1 MKTTQ
6 LFTIGALV
14 FTAAAQTIDS
24 LPPCGKLCVNNMLLK
39 ASELGCASG
48 DVACLCKNVNF
59 AYGIR
64 DCSTAA
70 CGAEAAAPVI
80 AYGEKYCGSGGSSG
94 NTPNSSSSAATTIG
108 GSPSGPTASAI
119 VATITSG
126 TQVFTSTLG
135 FTTLSST
142 EAIPSSASSLTS
154 SIGSSASS
162 AIASLSSQLSS
173 VSSQAS
179 SASESATSTSS
190 SSGAHRTAIAGLA
203 AAAGLAGL
211 VL

>member
-14 FTAAAQTIDS
+14 ATAAAQTLDS
-24 LPPCGKLCVNNMLLK
+24 LPACGKLCVNNMLEK
-39 ASELGCASG
+39 ASELGCAAG
-48 DVACLCKNVNF
+48 DVACLCKNVDF

-64 DCSTAA
+64 DCSTAV

-80 AYGEKYCGSGGSSG
+80 AYGEKYCGSVG
-94 NTPNSSSSAATTIG
+94 TTVNSSPSATTTIG
-108 GSPSGPTASAI
+108 GSPSGQTASAI

-126 TQVFTSTLG
+126 TQVYTSTLG
-135 FTTLSST
+135 FTTLTSS
-142 EAIPSSASSLTS
+142 ESIPSSVSSLTS

-162 AIASLSSQLSS
+162 ALASLSSQLSS

-190 SSGAHRTAIAGLA
+190 SSGARRTAIAGLA